1 MSLQMTQKPI
11 NLMFVLLLLFA
22 TATSAQQP
30 ERPARQNPRRSI
42 EELVR
47 LPVVYSLPGMERVV
61 VKSNLKYV
69 TTGEP
74 HMLMDVYVPPGLAK
88 NARRPAVLFIHG
100 SVPPGSPAK
109 DMGAFR
115 SWGRL
120 AAASNMVGV
129 TFTHRLGFPKPL
141 LNEAA
146 GDVNAA
152 INYIRTH
159 AGELNID
166 KDRICLAAYSGG
178 GPMLS
183 MAMRDKPEYVRCL
196 VSFYA
201 FLDIQNSNLHRPHEP
216 AETLK
221 NFSPVTYLTAEAE
234 QIAPLFIARAGL
246 DEVPGLNESIDRFVQ
261 QAMTRNASVTV
272 INHPRGP
279 HAFDI
284 QTDDERS
291 CEIIQAALAF
301 MSAQLG
307 AQEK

>member
-1 MSLQMTQKPI
+1 MSLKTI
-11 NLMFVLLLLFA
+11 ILLLLFA
-22 TATSAQQP
+22 TVASAQQP
-30 ERPARQNPRRSI
+30 ERPTQNRRPTI
-42 EELVR
+42 QELVR
-47 LPVVYSLPGMERVV
+47 MPVVYSKPGMERVV
-61 VKSNLKYV
+61 VKENLKYV
-69 TTGEP
+69 PTGEP

-88 NARRPAVLFIHG
+88 SERRPAVLFIHG
-100 SVPPGSPAK
+100 SVPPGAPAK

-120 AAASNMVGV
+120 AATSNMVGV

-152 INYIRTH
+152 INYIRTN

-166 KDRICLAAYSGG
+166 KDRICLVVFSGG

-183 MAMRDKPEYVRCL
+183 MAMRDKPKFVRCL
-196 VSFYA
+196 VAFYA
-201 FLDIQNSNLHRPHEP
+201 FLDIQQSASHKAHES
-216 AETLK
+216 AEALK
-221 NFSPVTYLTAEAE
+221 NFSPITYLASEAD

-246 DEVPGLNESIDRFVQ
+246 DEVPTLNDSIDRFIQ
-261 QAMTRNASVTV
+261 QAMTRNAAITV
-272 INHPRGP
+272 VNHPRGL

-291 CEIIQAALAF
+291 REIIKAALAF
-301 MSAQLG
+301 MGAHLG
-307 AQEK
+307 S

>member
-1 MSLQMTQKPI
+1 
-11 NLMFVLLLLFA
+11 MFVLFLLCA
-22 TATSAQQP
+22 TAASAQQP
-30 ERPARQNPRRSI
+30 ERPATQNRRPSI
-42 EELVR
+42 QELVKM
-47 LPVVYSLPGMERVV
+47 PVVYRKPGMERVV
-61 VKSNLKYV
+61 VKSDLKYI
-69 TTGEP
+69 TPGEP

-88 NARRPAVLFIHG
+88 SERRPAVLFIHG

-120 AAASNMVGV
+120 AATSNMVGV

-159 AGELNID
+159 ADDLNID
-166 KDRICLAAYSGG
+166 KDRICLAVYSGG

-183 MAMRDKPEYVRCL
+183 MAMRDKPKYVRCL
-196 VSFYA
+196 VAFYA
-201 FLDIQNSNLHRPHEP
+201 FLDIQQSNSHKAHES

-221 NFSPVTYLTAEAE
+221 NFSPITYLASDAE

-246 DEVPGLNESIDRFVQ
+246 DEVPTMNDSIDRFIQ
-261 QAMTRNASVTV
+261 QAIARNAPVTIV
-272 INHPRGP
+272 NHPRGL

-291 CEIIQAALAF
+291 REIIEAALTF
-301 MSAQLG
+301 MSTQLG
-307 AQEK
+307 DKK